1 MGHHIPDWNEEEF
14 KAFLMIYAANS
25 DFYETPEEKAYIL
38 TRVDENV
45 YKKMHAIF
53 EKENDYQRI
62 QNILYCVDKF
72 GYNSEKMESL
82 KQDMKKVMSA
92 DGDVDELETNMF
104 LALKHLI

>member
-1 MGHHIPDWNEEEF
+1 MAQHVPNWTEEEF
-14 KAFLMIYAANS
+14 KAYLLIYAANS
-25 DFYETPEEKAYIL
+25 DFYETPEEKASIL
-38 TRVDENV
+38 ARVNEEI
-45 YKKMHAIF
+45 YKKMHTVF

-72 GYNSEKMESL
+72 GYNTEKIESL
-82 KQDMKKVMSA
+82 KQDMKQVMSA